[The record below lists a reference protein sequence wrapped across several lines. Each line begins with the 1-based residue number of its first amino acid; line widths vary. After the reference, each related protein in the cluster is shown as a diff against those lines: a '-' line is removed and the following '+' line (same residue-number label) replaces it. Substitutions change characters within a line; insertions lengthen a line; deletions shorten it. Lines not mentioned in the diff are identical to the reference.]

1 MLPISDG
8 GRPRGTFPY
17 VNVAL
22 LALNALVFLYEIG
35 VGGLSFL
42 FGGSSLGI
50 FVFFLKFG
58 FIPAEL
64 TAAEPYRLLGTGA
77 GGGVDIASP
86 IPTWATM
93 LTAMFIHGGLMHF
106 IGNMLFLWVFGDNI
120 EDTFGHIRYLL
131 FYLAAGV
138 LATLSHYAI
147 DPASQTPLVGAS
159 GAISGV
165 MGAYLLLYPRNRIRT
180 LIIYILITVIELR
193 AVWLLLIWIGLQTV
207 QGLLSIGISEQ
218 VSTAFFAHIGGFVV
232 GALIGGIYKT
242 FRRRDGRRPGNHRP
256 GSPRRR
262 PPPDGPPTSP
272 WRQRRD
278 DDPDADGDG
287 APRPPQYWRGRR
299 ID

>member
-242 FRRRDGRRPGNHRP
+242 FRRRNT

-262 PPPDGPPTSP
+262 PPPDGPPTSL
-272 WRQRRD
+272 WRQHPD
-278 DDPDADGDG
+278 DDPDADADG
-287 APRPPQYWRGRR
+287 APRPPQYRRGRR

>member
-17 VNVAL
+17 VNAAL
-22 LALNALVFLYEIG
+22 LALNTLVFLYEIG
-35 VGGLSFL
+35 VGGFGFL
-42 FGGSSLGI
+42 LGGNSLGI
-50 FVFFLKFG
+50 IVFFHKFG

-64 TAAEPYRLLGTGA
+64 TNGEPYRLLRTGGA
-77 GGGVDIASP
+77 GGIDIASP

-120 EDTFGHIRYLL
+120 EDTFGHIRYLA
-131 FYLAAGV
+131 FYLAAGA

-147 DPASQTPLVGAS
+147 EPASPTPLVGAS

-180 LIIYILITVIELR
+180 LVIYILITVIELR

-207 QGLLSIGISEQ
+207 QGLLSIGVSEQ

-232 GALIGGIYKT
+232 GAGVGAIYKGLRGRN
-242 FRRRDGRRPGNHRP
+242 RRQ
-256 GSPRRR
+256 
-262 PPPDGPPTSP
+262 PPPPGGPSAPYRGDDGGSGS
-272 WRQRRD
+272 RD
-278 DDPDADGDG
+278 YGG
-287 APRPPQYWRGRR
+287 YGQRPPQYWRGRR